1 MTPARASTIAPCML
15 SWAGSEPR
23 SPKVFHFNLPAR
35 CPHGNRPV
43 FQSFSMSRLTSHS
56 SHPSLRRGVSIG
68 LLVGVAALSACKDT
82 RENAQLPAYVE
93 ADMTAVASPV
103 AGILAKMGVREGQA
117 VKQGEALYVLESN
130 REQAQLAEAKARR
143 SQAESQTANLSK
155 GAREAELDTY
165 RAKLRAAKAQREQAQ
180 TQLKKTE
187 TLLKKGF
194 ISEAQVDTDRTNLK
208 VAEAT
213 VAEARA
219 ALKAAHAGGRADERN
234 AAQASEQAAKAGVDQ
249 VQWLLQQKQVSAPV
263 NGVIQ
268 EIFVRQG
275 EFAQTGAAV
284 MNILHKD
291 SQRVRFFVPNDLRS
305 RFMPG
310 AAFDVQISGC
320 EKTVKAHITRVSARP
335 EYTNPLMFGPEL
347 RDRLSFLTE
356 GKLDAATCTVPP
368 GTPVGV
374 IVPDAQG

>member
-1 MTPARASTIAPCML
+1 
-15 SWAGSEPR
+15 
-23 SPKVFHFNLPAR
+23 
-35 CPHGNRPV
+35 
-43 FQSFSMSRLTSHS
+43 MSRLTFALFPFSQ
-56 SHPSLRRGVSIG
+56 RRTAMWG
-68 LLVGVAALSACKDT
+68 LLACAAALSACNDP
-82 RENAQLPAYVE
+82 RESAQLPAYVE
-93 ADMTAVASPV
+93 ADMTSVASPV
-103 AGILAKMGVREGQA
+103 AGILAKMGTREGQA
-117 VKQGEALYVLESN
+117 VKQGDMLYVLESN
-130 REQAQLAEAKARR
+130 REQAQLAEAQARK
-143 SQAESQTANLSK
+143 SQAESQKLNLTK

-194 ISEAQVDTDRTNLK
+194 ISEAQVDADRTAMK
-208 VAEAT
+208 VAEAM

-219 ALKAAHAGGRADERN
+219 ALKAAHAGGRADERDAAN
-234 AAQASEQAAKAGVDQ
+234 AQEQAAKAGVDQ
-249 VQWLLQQKQVSAPV
+249 VQWLLQQKQVAAPV
-263 NGVIQ
+263 SGVIQ

-275 EFAQTGAAV
+275 EFAQAGASV

-291 SQRVRFFVPNDLRS
+291 SQRVRFFVPNDLRP

-310 AAFDVQISGC
+310 AEFEVQISGC
-320 EKTVKAHITRVSARP
+320 DKTIKAHITRVSARP

-356 GKLDAATCTVPP
+356 GKLESATCMVPP

-374 IVPDAQG
+374 VVPAVHS